1 MAQSE
6 VDIRSLAQGS
16 AHGQPRIIPYV
27 AVHNARFP
35 APRAR
40 GGNGVLLLLMYV
52 NDGPAPR
59 RDDFPRVRCEDD
71 STVRKLKTR
80 PLAPDGI
87 AQAFPLIQMAFPEV
101 TLEEWRDFAS
111 PMIRAKGRPASG
123 IITVI
128 SEQDYIVG
136 LCCYRVEHE
145 LQHGPTLMA
154 DHFLAFDLF
163 DRQSVFHAL
172 AAALES
178 LARERLCTAVHT
190 NLLATGP
197 KSREGWLVRL
207 LCSRGHRIE
216 SLRMCKL
223 LARRI

>member
-1 MAQSE
+1 MRE
-6 VDIRSLAQGS
+6 
-16 AHGQPRIIPYV
+16 
-27 AVHNARFP
+27 F
-35 APRAR
+35 
-40 GGNGVLLLLMYV
+40 
-52 NDGPAPR
+52 
-59 RDDFPRVRCEDD
+59 
-71 STVRKLKTR
+71 KTR
-80 PLAPDGI
+80 LLAPDGI
-87 AQAFPLIQMAFPEV
+87 ARAFPLIQVAFPKV
-101 TLEEWRDFAS
+101 TLKDWCDFAS
-111 PMIRAKGRPASG
+111 PLVRAKGRPASG

-128 SEQDYIVG
+128 SEQDYIAG

-145 LQHGPTLMA
+145 LRHGPTVMA

-163 DRQSVFHAL
+163 DRRPVIHAL

-190 NLLATGP
+190 NLLETGP

-207 LCSRGHRIE
+207 LRSRGHRIE

>member
-16 AHGQPRIIPYV
+16 AHGQPRIIPYA

-35 APRAR
+35 AARAPA
-40 GGNGVLLLLMYV
+40 GAGISLLLTYV

-59 RDDFPRVRCEDD
+59 CEDFPRVRREDG

-111 PMIRAKGRPASG
+111 PMIRAKGRPVSG